1 MIAST
6 FFKQKQKTIKN
17 EISFS
22 GIGLHSGKKSQVTI
36 KPSEVNSGVNFL
48 RTDVSDHKKKCID
61 NGTMAQCL
69 INYPINYYF

>member
-36 KPSEVNSGVNFL
+36 KQSEVNSGINFL
-48 RTDVSDHKKKCID
+48 RTDVSDLKK
-61 NGTMAQCL
+61 MH
-69 INYPINYYF
+69 